1 MSRLIAAITRFFE
14 GVPVKRVLPGEMV
27 FLLIVSLVFVVTLSV
42 FMPGL
47 RSDPGAFGA
56 AFIGAASGSFL
67 AASGLRLRAHPK
79 QFLAVLA
86 FLLVSLVIVSA
97 LVRALLGN

>member
-1 MSRLIAAITRFFE
+1 MSRLIAAITRFFD
-14 GVPVKRVLPGEMV
+14 GVPLKRVRPGEMV
-27 FLLIVSLVFVVTLSV
+27 FMLIVSLVFVLILSL
-42 FMPGL
+42 FIPGL
-47 RSDPGAFGA
+47 RGDPGGFGA
-56 AFIGAASGSFL
+56 AYVGAASGSFL

-86 FLLVSLVIVSA
+86 FLLVSLTIVSA